1 MTLRNTALGC
11 FSPRINLPQNNSESV
26 HVTVL
31 GCMCEINDFGCKPA
45 CGADALSHA
54 FSPYKYDVMVC
65 YNVLYHIMLWCVM
78 LCYDMSCHVMSC
90 HVMSCHVMSCH
101 IVVCYVMLWCVM
113 LCCDVSCHLM
123 LCCDVLCYVGLC
135 HGML

>member
-1 MTLRNTALGC
+1 MTLRNAALGC

-65 YNVLYHIMLWCVM
+65 YNVLYRIMLWCVM
-78 LCYDMSCHVMSC
+78 LCYD
-90 HVMSCHVMSCH
+90 MSCHVMSCH

-113 LCCDVSCHLM
+113 LYCDVSCHLM